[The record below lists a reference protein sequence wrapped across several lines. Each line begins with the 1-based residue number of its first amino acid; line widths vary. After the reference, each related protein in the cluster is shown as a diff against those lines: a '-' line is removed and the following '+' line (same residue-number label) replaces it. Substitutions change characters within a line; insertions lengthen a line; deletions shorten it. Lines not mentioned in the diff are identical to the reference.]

1 MFQHKMIIETLD
13 IIIFHMNIGWAYL
26 GRYVS
31 KQK

>member
-1 MFQHKMIIETLD
+1 MIIETLD
-13 IIIFHMNIGWAYL
+13 IIIFHMNTCWAYL